1 MPTKLVNHIKAHYTP
16 DDIKA
21 LIVADMSG
29 RGFGD
34 IVSADLDELENAHL
48 PQPVRDKSSN
58 PEPFNGYF
66 IDKEIPVKPL
76 HNSRGPG

>member
-21 LIVADMSG
+21 LIVADMRS
-29 RGFGD
+29 RGFAD
-34 IVSADLDELENAHL
+34 IVAADLDDEENARL
-48 PQPVRDKSSN
+48 GSVKPFVDGPV
-58 PEPFNGYF
+58 PFNGFY
-66 IDKEIPVKPL
+66 IDKEIPVKPP